1 MTQMS
6 PMHTIPS
13 IMRTTIALTAL
24 LFLAAA
30 DPREP
35 FVGHWVGP
43 SVCTAVRPA
52 CHNETASYWITRGK
66 AADVVTMDARK
77 IVDGK
82 DEVMGP
88 PLDFHVDAAARTIV
102 AVMGAKDGSHGT
114 WAFTRTGNEMTGTLK
129 QGDGQVVRNI
139 HVVKQKE

>member
-1 MTQMS
+1 
-6 PMHTIPS
+6 
-13 IMRTTIALTAL
+13 
-24 LFLAAA
+24 
-30 DPREP
+30 
-35 FVGHWVGP
+35 
-43 SVCTAVRPA
+43 
-52 CHNETASYWITRGK
+52 
-66 AADVVTMDARK
+66 MDARK

>member
-1 MTQMS
+1 MKSTLLLS
-6 PMHTIPS
+6 
-13 IMRTTIALTAL
+13 AL

-30 DPREP
+30 DPRQP

-43 SVCTAVRPA
+43 SICTPVRPA
-52 CHNETASYWITRGK
+52 CHDETASYWITSGK

-82 DEVMGP
+82 DESMGP
-88 PLDFHVDAAARTIV
+88 PLDFHVDPAAQTIV
-102 AVMGAKDGSHGT
+102 SIMIAKDGTRGT

-129 QGDGQVVRNI
+129 QGDGQIVRNI

>member
-1 MTQMS
+1 
-6 PMHTIPS
+6 
-13 IMRTTIALTAL
+13 MRTTLTLTAL

-30 DPREP
+30 DPRQP
-35 FVGHWVGP
+35 FLGHWVGT
-43 SVCTAVRPA
+43 SICTPVRSA
-52 CHNETASYWITRGK
+52 CHDETASYWMTPGK

-88 PLDFHVDAAARTIV
+88 PLDFHVDPSARTIV
-102 AVMGAKDGSHGT
+102 GVMVAKDGSRWT
-114 WAFTRTGNEMTGTLK
+114 WAFTRSANEMTGTLK
-129 QGDGQVVRNI
+129 QPDGQVVRNI

>member
-1 MTQMS
+1 
-6 PMHTIPS
+6 
-13 IMRTTIALTAL
+13 MRTTLALTAL

-43 SVCTAVRPA
+43 SICTAVRPA

-82 DEVMGP
+82 DVVMGP
-88 PLDFHVDAAARTIV
+88 PLDFHVDPASRTIV
-102 AVMGAKDGSHGT
+102 GVMIAGDGTRAT
-114 WAFTRTGNEMTGTLK
+114 WAFTRSGNEMTGTLK
-129 QGDGQVVRNI
+129 QPDGQVVRNI

>member
-1 MTQMS
+1 MK
-6 PMHTIPS
+6 
-13 IMRTTIALTAL
+13 TTLALTGL
-24 LFLAAA
+24 LLLAAA

-43 SVCTAVRPA
+43 SICTAVRPA
-52 CHNETASYWITRGK
+52 CHDETASYWITRGK

-88 PLDFHVDAAARTIV
+88 PLDFHVDPAAQTIV
-102 AVMGAKDGSHGT
+102 GVMVHKDGSRST
-114 WAFTRTGNEMTGTLK
+114 WAFTRSGNEMTGTLK
-129 QGDGQVVRNI
+129 QPDGQVVRNI
-139 HVVKQKE
+139 HVVKRKE